1 MTQAQ
6 PTSGTRLAGKVAIV
20 TGAAAR
26 GEGVGNGSAAAML
39 FAREG
44 ASVVVVNRTL
54 DHAEALADTI
64 RAAGGQARALAADVS
79 EPEQTVAMA
88 EFAVAHYGRIDIL
101 HNNVGTATRGNA
113 ESIDIDSWNRLFAT
127 NVTSALLSCRAC
139 IPHMR
144 AAGGGSI
151 INVSSYIGMLGMAG
165 MMAYTTT
172 KSALQGLTLAIAA
185 DYAMSG
191 IRCNALIV
199 GSVNTPMVAHLGPA
213 AMEQRRLAVPL
224 QTEGTGWDVA
234 HAAVFL
240 ASDESRWI
248 TGAMLPIDGG
258 FLAVRE
264 RPASY
269 GPAGTSAPE

>member
-1 MTQAQ
+1 MTGAQ
-6 PTSGTRLAGKVAIV
+6 RTLGTRLAGKVAIV

-26 GEGVGNGSAAAML
+26 GEGVGNGSAVAML

-54 DHAEALADTI
+54 DRAEELADAI

-79 EPEQTVAMA
+79 DPEQTAAMA

-101 HNNVGTATRGNA
+101 HNNVGRGSPGNA

-127 NVTSALLSCRAC
+127 NVTSALLSCRTC

-151 INVSSYIGMLGMAG
+151 INVSSYIGMLGMPG

-185 DYAMSG
+185 DYATSG

-199 GSVNTPMVAHLGPA
+199 GSVNTPMVANLGPA

-258 FLAVRE
+258 FLALRE
-264 RPASY
+264 RPTSY
-269 GPAGTSAPE
+269 GPTGTSAPE